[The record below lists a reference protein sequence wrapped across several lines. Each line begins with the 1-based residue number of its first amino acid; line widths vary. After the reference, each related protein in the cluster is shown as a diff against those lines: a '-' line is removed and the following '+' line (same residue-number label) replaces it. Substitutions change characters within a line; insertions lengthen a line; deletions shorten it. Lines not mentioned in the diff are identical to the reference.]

1 MNCHG
6 AVIDEEIS
14 SFLWVRDV
22 FDLKEG
28 QRKTIHNMPSI
39 KLLLSQ
45 GGLKDVVG
53 ILFDLLHDNGMA
65 AVFTIGRY
73 IYYPS
78 TRQEYGTYFKSKK
91 CLKLYKQ

>member
-1 MNCHG
+1 MNGHG
-6 AVIDEEIS
+6 VVIDEEIS

-22 FDLKEG
+22 FELEEG

-39 KLLLSQ
+39 KLPLSE

-73 IYYPS
+73 IFYPS
-78 TRQEYGTYFKSKK
+78 TIT
-91 CLKLYKQ
+91 LKGETLKRFLHVW